1 MGKDESKNDI
11 VKKESYI
18 VRYDI
23 LPPEWKMTNVG
34 LKAVMD
40 MQKAINSVGTH
51 GILAGIPIICK
62 GKQCPYI
69 DTCAMETLNIDV
81 NTLVGNRCPVEV
93 AEIINLFE
101 KYCAQFNIDENTE
114 DMVMLGLIKELIDYE
129 IQIRR
134 ADHKMASQGDFL
146 EDIVVGVTE
155 RGHPIVNKEI
165 AKPIDYKERAIKK
178 KHEILQLLNSTP
190 KDKAA
195 NTKKVEVSMD
205 PSTYAAQLLAKA
217 KDLDDVKI
225 IDIEVQD
232 DNTE

>member
-1 MGKDESKNDI
+1 
-11 VKKESYI
+11 
-18 VRYDI
+18 
-23 LPPEWKMTNVG
+23 
-34 LKAVMD
+34 
-40 MQKAINSVGTH
+40 
-51 GILAGIPIICK
+51 
-62 GKQCPYI
+62 
-69 DTCAMETLNIDV
+69 
-81 NTLVGNRCPVEV
+81 
-93 AEIINLFE
+93 
-101 KYCAQFNIDENTE
+101 
-114 DMVMLGLIKELIDYE
+114 MVMLGLIKELIDYE

-165 AKPIDYKERAIKK
+165 AKPIDYKERAVKK